1 MINDLDLKI
10 EGGYLCALKKKW
22 KTVVLKKKGLK
33 LNLDNFFMKAKIILG
48 PVTTNCICN
57 I

>member
-1 MINDLDLKI
+1 MINDLNLKI